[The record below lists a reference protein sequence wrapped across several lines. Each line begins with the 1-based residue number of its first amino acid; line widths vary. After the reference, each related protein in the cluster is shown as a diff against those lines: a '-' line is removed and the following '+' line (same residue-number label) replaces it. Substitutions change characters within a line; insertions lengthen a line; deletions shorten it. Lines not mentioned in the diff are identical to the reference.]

1 MLPISQFALMG
12 NNYPAGGAPAVGFV
26 SSYSNAANQAAYTFA
41 GCDLGAAAATR
52 EIFVVIAAYQ
62 GGTART
68 LSSVTIGGVAAT
80 LETTFTNGTA
90 RLLGLARATVPSG
103 ATGDVVVTFSGAV
116 QNCNIALYRAVNRAA
131 AGTGASDT
139 SSATGSAASLAVT
152 GVDVAA
158 GGFVLTAATWFST
171 VSAPSVAGLSA
182 ALDVFM
188 TPEANGYSAHG
199 STPLQVSAST
209 GATITWSWTTSRAVL
224 AGAWAFSG

>member
-1 MLPISQFALMG
+1 MIGAMLGPVAAAG
-12 NNYPAGGAPAVGFV
+12 AGGGAPAVAYV
-26 SSYSNAANQAAYTFA
+26 SSYSNAANQTAYTFTA
-41 GCDLGAAAATR
+41 CDLGAADTTR
-52 EIFVVIAAYQ
+52 EVFVVIAAYQ

-90 RLLGLARATVPSG
+90 QLLALARAAVPSG
-103 ATGDVVVTFSGAV
+103 ATGDVVATFSGAV
-116 QNCNIALYRAVNRAA
+116 QNCNVAVYRAVNRAT
-131 AGTGASDT
+131 AGTGATDT

-152 GVDVAA
+152 GVDVVA

-171 VSAPSVAGLSA
+171 VTAPAVSGLSA

-188 TPEANGYSAHG
+188 TPEANGYSGHG
-199 STPLQVSAST
+199 STPLQASAST

-224 AGAWAFSG
+224 AATWSFSG